1 MAPSAYRHTAGGRG
15 PPKGREFGGRG
26 LGPSGVVGPRPPPG
40 LSRGFSRSGAEER
53 AGILRNPSV
62 VRRGL
67 KGRREVLGLT
77 VRGPETRPLRAP

>member
-1 MAPSAYRHTAGGRG
+1 MPPPPIGTLLGGRG

-40 LSRGFSRSGAEER
+40 LSRGFGGSCAEEQ

-77 VRGPETRPLRAP
+77 VRGPETGPLRAP